1 MRNGSVEEWK
11 LFEKYHYLNRSH
23 AKLNSKDIF
32 ILEYE
37 SEPIAF
43 CSVKHFPHP
52 KNPKIKSVHRLVVRP
67 DYQGIGVGIRFLE
80 NVGRIYVDMGFDFH
94 ITTSQFALMK

>member
-1 MRNGSVEEWK
+1 MRNGSVDEWK

-23 AKLNSKDIF
+23 AKLSPKDIF

-37 SEPIAF
+37 GEPIAF

-52 KNPKIKSVHRLVVRP
+52 KNPKIKTVHRLVVRP
-67 DYQGIGVGIRFLE
+67 DYQGLGI
-80 NVGRIYVDMGFDFH
+80 
-94 ITTSQFALMK
+94 